1 MCVHVYCFCA
11 LVCIQSN
18 TSAAD
23 NFKTEWPV
31 WRLYSAC
38 PIFQVFLMACST
50 TEMVKLNWAVKIL
63 CVQVAWIWLIAWN
76 TINAHSCSTPAL
88 HGHFLWCCSLWWCT
102 IHVMV
107 KWTAATVLNAVRFS
121 LESPNASALAIVRWH
136 SLPWHTNAPQCA
148 SSPLQV
154 LAGGAV
160 SAKRS
165 CDRSVE
171 LQSLSTA
178 HQGTSFSLWNGQE
191 GHRCSRDCSK
201 LPYIFTGGSTRTALF
216 L

>member
-76 TINAHSCSTPAL
+76 TINAHSCSTPSTGIFCGDAWST
-88 HGHFLWCCSLWWCT
+88 LW
-102 IHVMV
+102 
-107 KWTAATVLNAVRFS
+107 LN
-121 LESPNASALAIVRWH
+121 
-136 SLPWHTNAPQCA
+136 
-148 SSPLQV
+148 
-154 LAGGAV
+154 
-160 SAKRS
+160 
-165 CDRSVE
+165 E
-171 LQSLSTA
+171 LQLLFWMLS
-178 HQGTSFSLWNGQE
+178 GSLWNPLMQA
-191 GHRCSRDCSK
+191 RWQ
-201 LPYIFTGGSTRTALF
+201 LYIDTVSPGIQMLHSAQAHLCKCW
-216 L
+216 LVVQ